1 MNKSITQD
9 AQNDNQISKT
19 IRRFF
24 TRFHISS
31 ALKSANAYKS
41 KGISVA
47 EIFQYLFIL
56 IFSNRS
62 MYMNLL
68 SGRNTPAFRK
78 DTVYR
83 FMKMTQVNW
92 IRFTTVLSSRI
103 IKDSIV
109 PLDSEGRANVLIV
122 DDSMFERNRSK
133 KVQLLTK
140 VYDHAKH
147 AYKFGFRMLTLG
159 WSDGSTFLPVNSML
173 LSSEN
178 KKNRINEAS
187 EMDKRSVGY
196 KRRQLSMQKGT
207 SVMLELLK
215 QAKRAAIPAKYVLFD
230 SWFPSPSSIHAVKE
244 IGYDVIAM
252 VKKTPKMFFRYNGED
267 MSLISIYNKNKKRP
281 GRSRYLLSVMV
292 DVVKEGKDIPAKVV
306 YVRNRNKRKEYLCII
321 STDIELDENEIIRI
335 YGKRWDIEVFF
346 KVCKS
351 YLHLSKGCRCISY
364 DAMTAHTAV
373 VFTRYMM
380 LSLESRESKDERSLG
395 ELFLYFS
402 DEMSDITWIQAFQL
416 LLQMF
421 RELLADNLDVADDK
435 IDELVDAFMDTIP
448 ALLKS
453 NYRLHDHRTLIIE
466 LLPDIEFSRCI
477 AKIHVRSLSK
487 ILNHSFCHNAYLLS
501 F

>member
-9 AQNDNQISKT
+9 NQNDNQISKS

-24 TRFHISS
+24 TRFHLSS
-31 ALKSANAYKS
+31 ALKAANAYKK
-41 KGISVA
+41 KGTPAS
-47 EIFQYLFIL
+47 EIFQYLFLL

-68 SGRNTPAFRK
+68 TGRNTPNFAK

-83 FMKMTQVNW
+83 FMKMIQINW
-92 IRFTTVLSSRI
+92 IHFTTILSSRI
-103 IKDSIV
+103 IKEAIV
-109 PLDSEGRANVLIV
+109 PLNSKDRANVLII

-133 KVQLLTK
+133 KVELLAK

-147 AYKFGFRMLTLG
+147 SYKFGFRMLTLG
-159 WSDGSTFLPVNSML
+159 WSDGSTFLPVNSIL
-173 LSSEN
+173 LSTEN
-178 KKNRINEAS
+178 KKNRINEAKS
-187 EMDKRSVGY
+187 IDKRTVGY
-196 KRRQLSMQKGT
+196 KRRSLSLEKGT
-207 SVMLELLK
+207 HAMLELLK
-215 QAKRAAIPAKYVLFD
+215 HAKKADIPANYVLFD
-230 SWFPSPSSIHAVKE
+230 SWFSSPSSIHSVKE
-244 IGYDVIAM
+244 IGYNVIGM

-267 MSLISIYNKNKKRP
+267 MSLISIYNKNKKRR

-292 DVVKEGKDIPAKVV
+292 DVVKDEEIIQAKVV
-306 YVRNRNKRKEYLCII
+306 YVRNRNKRKEYLCLI
-321 STDIELDENEIIRI
+321 STDVNLDEDEIIRI

-351 YLHLSKGCRCISY
+351 YLNLSKECRSMSY

-402 DEMSDITWIQAFQL
+402 DEMADITWIQAFQL
-416 LLQMF
+416 MLQMF
-421 RELLADNLDVADDK
+421 RTMLTDNVELPDEK
-435 IDELVDAFMDTIP
+435 IDELVDAFMNAIP

-453 NYRLHDHRTLIIE
+453 
-466 LLPDIEFSRCI
+466 
-477 AKIHVRSLSK
+477 K
-487 ILNHSFCHNAYLLS
+487 LLS
-501 F
+501 A